1 MKKTILI
8 AASCMLMIIFSCTK
22 NTEGNKSVIQQENGY
37 SADLPEDSMAVT
49 NPLATNNENAQE
61 YTERYVAEDGSS
73 ALVTFKNTDDEKTI
87 SIRSNNKTISA
98 PQKEA
103 GVYENFDI
111 TIEAKNDSITI
122 TQENNVILLKKA
134 RGQQLEK
141 KFNEE
146 NSTFSIGSES

>member
-8 AASCMLMIIFSCTK
+8 AASCMLIITFSCTK

-37 SADLPEDSMAVT
+37 SAGLPEDSMAVT
-49 NPLATNNENAQE
+49 NPVAANNENAKE

-73 ALVTFKNTDDEKTI
+73 ALVTFKNTDEEKTI

-103 GVYENFDI
+103 GVYGNFDI

-134 RGQQLEK
+134 RGQ
-141 KFNEE
+141 
-146 NSTFSIGSES
+146 

>member
-8 AASCMLMIIFSCTK
+8 AASCMLIITFSCTK

-37 SADLPEDSMAVT
+37 SAGLPEDSMAVT

-103 GVYENFDI
+103 GVYGNFDI

-134 RGQQLEK
+134 RGQ
-141 KFNEE
+141 
-146 NSTFSIGSES
+146 